1 MEDEKI
7 NLACL
12 AFAIGQ
18 LHPNESA
25 FYHVERIVSYVEAFN
40 YWEKKNVRSL
50 PNGWEGYTDQ
60 HGKDY
65 EEVIYEW
72 AKDIEL

>member
-1 MEDEKI
+1 MKDEKI

-18 LHPNESA
+18 LHPTEST
-25 FYHVERIVSYVEAFN
+25 FYHAERIVGYVEAFN
-40 YWEKKNVRSL
+40 DWEEKNVLSL
-50 PNGWEGYTDQ
+50 PNDWEDYTSQ